1 MATLFHKFLQMVY
14 PMLISLFLL
23 LYTDTNTTAETHDAM
38 MIVTIVLT
46 LLFGILFFVGLF
58 GTIFASDK
66 NESGKAKR

>member
-1 MATLFHKFLQMVY
+1 MTLFQKFLQMVY

-66 NESGKAKR
+66 NEFGKTKR

>member
-1 MATLFHKFLQMVY
+1 MTTLFHKFLQMVY

-66 NESGKAKR
+66 NEAGKVKH